1 MHDEE
6 KIAMIPYIVYESA
19 EARAERTVKR
29 LIIALIVTIL
39 LLFASNAIWLY
50 AWNQYDYVSETET
63 ETVTYKQDGEGYNN
77 INTGTQGDVTNG
89 ADVQKGY
96 QEDDQ
101 SQN

>member
-1 MHDEE
+1 MRDDM
-6 KIAMIPYIVYESA
+6 AMIPYIVYESA
-19 EARAERTVKR
+19 EARAERTAKR
-29 LIIALIVTIL
+29 LIIALLVTIL

-89 ADVQKGY
+89 ADVQKDH

>member
-1 MHDEE
+1 MRDDM
-6 KIAMIPYIVYESA
+6 AMIPYIVYESA
-19 EARAERTVKR
+19 EAKSERTVKR
-29 LIIALIVTIL
+29 LIIALLVTIL
-39 LLFASNAIWLY
+39 LLFTSNAIWLY

-77 INTGTQGDVTNG
+77 INAGTQGDVTNG
-89 ADVQKGY
+89 ADVQEDH